1 MNVAGSVT
9 GERARRTT
17 RRLLLHSRVQL
28 VVKTT
33 VAASIAWLVGG
44 FVGGEIGQYRY
55 YAPLGAVVMTYP
67 TIATTVRQAS
77 HGILA
82 IAIGGA
88 LGMVVHLT
96 LHQSLAAVLLAVAL
110 GVGLAGLRFL
120 GDQSSY
126 VPVVALLVVVIGGSR
141 PEDYALAYVL
151 MSLLGA
157 AIGIAVSLALPALRL
172 SPGHQ
177 ALRSTERLLADQL
190 RDVAE
195 ILRSGEPPDDDEWQ
209 RRVRSVRPFVDEMRR
224 SVGEA
229 KDAQRGNPRA
239 RRLGYPA
246 DRMQRI
252 ARSLEHVAALVE
264 QVLELVGHTY
274 RQGLSQTP
282 IDRTLGG
289 AAADALDN
297 IAELVRS
304 YHEPV
309 DPDDDRVVAGRR
321 GLQRLS
327 AEFSNR
333 RDMDVDDLAVVGAI
347 VANLRRCLTTVEP
360 AAVDRHPA

>member
-33 VAASIAWLVGG
+33 VAATIAWLVGGLVGG

-126 VPVVALLVVVIGGSR
+126 VPVVALLVVVIGGRGPRTTRSR
-141 PEDYALAYVL
+141 TSSCRCWERQ
-151 MSLLGA
+151 S
-157 AIGIAVSLALPALRL
+157 VSRSAWRCPRCDSRRATRL
-172 SPGHQ
+172 SG
-177 ALRSTERLLADQL
+177 
-190 RDVAE
+190 
-195 ILRSGEPPDDDEWQ
+195 
-209 RRVRSVRPFVDEMRR
+209 RPN
-224 SVGEA
+224 A
-229 KDAQRGNPRA
+229 CW
-239 RRLGYPA
+239 
-246 DRMQRI
+246 
-252 ARSLEHVAALVE
+252 
-264 QVLELVGHTY
+264 
-274 RQGLSQTP
+274 P
-282 IDRTLGG
+282 I
-289 AAADALDN
+289 
-297 IAELVRS
+297 S
-304 YHEPV
+304 
-309 DPDDDRVVAGRR
+309 
-321 GLQRLS
+321 
-327 AEFSNR
+327 
-333 RDMDVDDLAVVGAI
+333 
-347 VANLRRCLTTVEP
+347 
-360 AAVDRHPA
+360 